1 MTRRARRQTLAFR
14 VVAGGLVLLAALLV
28 GEGFAR
34 GLGIV
39 VPAWQ
44 ARDPGD
50 VIMVGHPTRLWGM
63 GEGKRSNAGTIATIN
78 KLGLRGDLPRLPR
91 PAGRE
96 RVMVT
101 GDSSFFGHGV
111 GDDATPAALVG
122 AGLRARGLDVDA
134 VNGAVPG
141 YSTEQTRLLL
151 DELGWDT
158 EPTVL
163 VVCNVWSDYNFDHF
177 RDQDLLRTQ
186 ALFGR
191 GLLAQSAL
199 FRLAA
204 GWGDSLRG
212 GGGAHVVTWTQHST
226 WPTSGV
232 RRVSPQR
239 FAENLDAIARDA
251 AARGVGIAFLRPT
264 NRDMARG
271 DDTGADVRAPY
282 FDGQAAVAAWHGVPL
297 LQTGP
302 ALAVAA
308 AELGPDALFLDDL
321 HPSAAGNAVV
331 AGAIVDGLLAA
342 GWPTSRLL
350 ARRESFDASA
360 VADSVPDGG
369 GASPGSMSPQ
379 VNLFPAGNRA
389 LAAAEFSEAS
399 NVTTGRDQTAAWTL
413 AGTAHAPPGPVE
425 VTVRGLDDEKLGAV
439 VLRGQTSYRFE
450 IPFGH
455 ARVRVEVMASAGRAI
470 QEATPTSGELRLDIR
485 P

>member
-1 MTRRARRQTLAFR
+1 MTRRGRRQTLLFR
-14 VVAGGLVLLAALLV
+14 AAAAGLVLVAALFV

-39 VPAWQ
+39 APAWQ

-63 GEGKRSNAGTIATIN
+63 GEGKRSNAGSIATIN
-78 KLGLRGDLPRLPR
+78 ALGLRGDMPRMPR
-91 PAGRE
+91 PVARA
-96 RVMVT
+96 RVLVT

-111 GDDATPAALVG
+111 ADDATPAVLVG
-122 AGLRARGLDVDA
+122 AALRGHGLDVDT

-151 DELGWDT
+151 DEIGWAT
-158 EPTVL
+158 EPTLL

-191 GLLAQSAL
+191 GLLARSAL

-212 GGGAHVVTWTQHST
+212 GEGAHVVTWTQHST
-226 WPTSGV
+226 WPESGV
-232 RRVSPQR
+232 RRVSARR
-239 FAENLDAIARDA
+239 FAENLDRIARDA
-251 AARGVGIAFLRPT
+251 AARGIGVVFLRPT

-271 DDTGADVRAPY
+271 DDSGADVRAPY
-282 FDGQAAVAAWHGVPL
+282 FDAQAAVAAWHGVPL
-297 LQTGP
+297 IETGP
-302 ALAVAA
+302 AFAA
-308 AELGPDALFLDDL
+308 AAALLGPDQLFLDDL
-321 HPSAAGNAVV
+321 HPSAAGNAVL
-331 AGAIVDGLLAA
+331 AGAMVDGLVAA
-342 GWPTSRLL
+342 GWPTSRLVGR
-350 ARRESFDASA
+350 ADAFDAA
-360 VADSVPDGG
+360 AIADSAEAGR

-389 LAAAEFSEAS
+389 LAAVEFSEGTKAA
-399 NVTTGRDQTAAWTL
+399 VGRDETAAWIL

-425 VTVRGLDDEKLGAV
+425 VTVRSVADEKLGAV
-439 VLRGQTSYRFE
+439 VLRGQTSYSFE
-450 IPFGH
+450 IPAGH
-455 ARVRVEVMASAGRAI
+455 ARVRVEAMAAGGRVI
-470 QEATPTSGELRLDIR
+470 EEATPSSGELRLDIR